1 MDEEEIDQFD
11 ENDEM
16 FSDLSTLDQELSD
29 DLITDSVCDTEPRI
43 NPCTQR
49 WQHHF
54 NEENTIP
61 PDQSTVTF
69 SPLESFIQLQL
80 QLTRG

>member
-1 MDEEEIDQFD
+1 MDEEEIEQFD

-16 FSDLSTLDQELSD
+16 FSDLSTLDQELND

-43 NPCTQR
+43 NPCFQR

-54 NEENTIP
+54 NEK
-61 PDQSTVTF
+61 
-69 SPLESFIQLQL
+69 IQKKIQKILFKAQL
-80 QLTRG
+80 PSVL

>member
-16 FSDLSTLDQELSD
+16 FSDLSTLDQELND

-43 NPCTQR
+43 NPCSQR

-61 PDQSTVTF
+61 PSKAL
-69 SPLESFIQLQL
+69 SPSVFWNLLLNQHLNNLFN
-80 QLTRG
+80 